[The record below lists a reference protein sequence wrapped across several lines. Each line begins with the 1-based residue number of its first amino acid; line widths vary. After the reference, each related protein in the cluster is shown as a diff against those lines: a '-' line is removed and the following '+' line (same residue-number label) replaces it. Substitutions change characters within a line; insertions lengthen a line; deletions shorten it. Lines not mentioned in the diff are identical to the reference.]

1 MPEVRIAD
9 RSFIIDGRPV
19 KIHSGAIHY
28 FRVHPEQWED
38 RIDKAAAMGL
48 NCIETYVPW
57 NLHEPHPGEFDF
69 SGGIDLARFLT
80 AIADR
85 GLYTI
90 LRPGP
95 YICAEWDNGG
105 FPAWLTAR
113 KDVEIR
119 RTNPSY
125 CKLLERYLCKVLGH
139 IPSKNS
145 IIIVQVE
152 NEYGSCCGDVAHL
165 EYLRDFYRAH
175 GVTMPLY
182 VCGGSTSNVSIN
194 VDTAVEG
201 CFYAANFGSRTDQN
215 IDAAGLRRPDDPAFC
230 MEFWDGWFDHWGEP
244 HHVRSAAD
252 ATAELENML
261 KRGVNFN
268 LYMFH
273 GGTNFGFTNGAN
285 DEPWSA
291 TITSYDYDS
300 PLSEC
305 GDPTDKFESFQ
316 KLLAKHAGSP
326 TRIAPVA
333 PSSKLVIPPVEFM
346 QSTPLTANF
355 DILGIPVKA
364 VTPLTLD
371 ELGENFGFVHYRTE
385 LPVPFE
391 NSQLRLDEV
400 HDFTQAWLDG
410 EYLGSRM
417 RGKDNPQFMVS
428 HPAGKKAVLDL
439 LVENCGRINF
449 GPRVGRDPKGIVGGV
464 LLDGQLRWNWECRA
478 MPMNNI
484 SKLKFSE
491 FMDVPCAFHRAIFKL
506 DKVADTFVV
515 RPGRHGIVWIN
526 GFNLGR
532 YRDCG
537 PQRTLYVPAPVLR
550 KGINEIVVFEQEQL
564 DGESIRFADRP
575 DLG

>member
-38 RIDKAAAMGL
+38 RLDKAAAMGL

-69 SGGIDLARFLT
+69 SGGLDLARFLT

-113 KDVEIR
+113 RDVEIR
-119 RTNPSY
+119 RSNPAY

-139 IPSKNS
+139 IPGRNS

-152 NEYGSCCGDVAHL
+152 NEYGSCCSDVAHL

-175 GVTMPLY
+175 GVTVPLY
-182 VCGGSTSNVSIN
+182 VCGGATSPVSIN
-194 VDTAVEG
+194 VDSAVEG

-215 IDAAGLRRPDDPAFC
+215 IDAAGQRRPDDPAFC
-230 MEFWDGWFDHWGEP
+230 MEFWDGWFDHWGEQ
-244 HHVRSAAD
+244 HHIRSAAD
-252 ATAELENML
+252 AAEELENML

-285 DEPWSA
+285 DEPWAA
-291 TITSYDYDS
+291 TVTSYDYDS

-305 GDPTDKFESFQ
+305 GDPTPKFEAFQ
-316 KLLAKHAGSP
+316 KLLAKHSSA
-326 TRIAPVA
+326 TRISPVKPSRKLALPPVA
-333 PSSKLVIPPVEFM
+333 FTNSA
-346 QSTPLTANF
+346 PLAANLDALGTA
-355 DILGIPVKA
+355 VQA
-364 VTPLTLD
+364 VTPPTLD

-391 NSQLRLDEV
+391 DARLRLDGV
-400 HDFTQAWLDG
+400 NDFAQVWLDG

-417 RGKDNPQFMVS
+417 RGEDDSVFTISRPN
-428 HPAGKKAVLDL
+428 GKKAVLEL

-449 GPRVGRDPKGIVGGV
+449 GFRVGRDPKGISGGV
-464 LLDGQLRWNWECRA
+464 VLDGQLRWNWECRA
-478 MPMNNI
+478 MPMNNL
-484 SKLKFSE
+484 SGLKFGA
-491 FMDVPCAFHRAIFKL
+491 FTDVPCAFHRARFEL
-506 DKVADTFVV
+506 EDVADTFVL
-515 RPGRHGIVWIN
+515 RPGRHGVVWIN

-532 YRDCG
+532 YRACG
-537 PQRTLYVPAPVLR
+537 PQQTLYVPAPVLR
-550 KGINEIVVFEQEQL
+550 LGTNEIVVFEQEKLEGAEVQ
-564 DGESIRFADRP
+564 FADRP